1 MAGFTN
7 YLEDKIINHLFGD
20 ATGASGADHYTAPT
34 TWYVGLQTASPTDAA
49 AGTEVSGG
57 GYVRQ
62 SVSAWTLA
70 TGGTAQ
76 ASNTAS
82 LTWPA
87 ATTDWGTVVTAGV
100 YDGSGG
106 GANLI
111 AFENLTKTDFST
123 ANPKVVSTGDI
134 FKIDA
139 GNLKI
144 QLD

>member
-20 ATGASGADHYTAPT
+20 DTGASGADHYTAPT
-34 TWYVGLQTASPTDAA
+34 TWYAGLLTGAPSDSS

-57 GYVRQ
+57 AYARQ
-62 SVSAWTLA
+62 SVAWTLS
-70 TGGTAQ
+70 TGGVAQ
-76 ASNTAS
+76 AANTAA
-82 LTWPA
+82 LTFPA
-87 ATTDWGTVVTAGV
+87 ATTNWGTATHCGIYDAATSGNLVAYETLTA
-100 YDGSGG
+100 
-106 GANLI
+106 A
-111 AFENLTKTDFST
+111 DFST
-123 ANPKVVSTGDI
+123 ANPKTINSGDI

>member
-20 ATGASGADHYTAPT
+20 DTGASGADHFTAPT
-34 TWYVGLQTASPTDAA
+34 TWYVGLQTAAPSDSA

-57 GYVRQ
+57 AYARQ
-62 SVSAWTLA
+62 SVAWTLA
-70 TGGTAQ
+70 SGGTAE

-82 LTWPA
+82 LTWA
-87 ATTDWGTVVTAGV
+87 SATTDWGTVTHAGV
-100 YDGSGG
+100 YDALTGG
-106 GANLI
+106 NLV
-111 AFENLTKTDFST
+111 AFETLTKTDFST
-123 ANPKVVSTGDI
+123 ANPKVVNTGDI

>member
-20 ATGASGADHYTAPT
+20 DTGASGADHYTAPT
-34 TWYVGLQTASPTDAA
+34 TWYVGLQTVAPTDSAG
-49 AGTEVSGG
+49 GTEVAGG
-57 GYVRQ
+57 GYARQ
-62 SVSAWTLA
+62 SVAWTLA

-76 ASNTAS
+76 ASNTAAITFPTAS
-82 LTWPA
+82 
-87 ATTDWGTVVTAGV
+87 TDWGTVTHAGI
-100 YDGSGG
+100 YDALTGG
-106 GANLI
+106 NLV
-111 AFENLTKTDFST
+111 AFEVLTKTDFST
-123 ANPKVVSTGDI
+123 ANPKTVNTGDI